1 MQCPLSICPSTD
13 LPTHPHAHP
22 PNQARKQYID
32 EREIWV
38 YAINI
43 LEGLAALHAK
53 GVVHRGKH
61 AHTRAHTT
69 QTKWD
74 IGSRGGGAACEARR
88 FPNPSDSRPSR
99 HCPAPAQT

>member
-1 MQCPLSICPSTD
+1 MSGVSASIHQLTPK
-13 LPTHPHAHP
+13 
-22 PNQARKQYID
+22 QARKQYID

-61 AHTRAHTT
+61 TSAH
-69 QTKWD
+69 
-74 IGSRGGGAACEARR
+74 
-88 FPNPSDSRPSR
+88 
-99 HCPAPAQT
+99 

>member
-1 MQCPLSICPSTD
+1 MEYCPYGDLEQKIKRHQVHTYDATPPLHLSQHRPI
-13 LPTHPHAHP
+13 HPPIWPPIHP

-61 AHTRAHTT
+61 AHYAK
-69 QTKWD
+69 QMD
-74 IGSRGGGAACEARR
+74 IGSKGGNGM
-88 FPNPSDSRPSR
+88 
-99 HCPAPAQT
+99 